1 MGISERKERDR
12 AEMRKN
18 IIDAAMEM
26 FTHEGYE
33 NASIRKIADKIEYSP
48 ATIYL
53 YYKDKDEL
61 LYDVQAEC
69 FSRLVHAFKTEAADK
84 EPFTRLQ
91 QIGAAYTK
99 FGLSNPEMYDLMF
112 IMKSP
117 MNNVDDDEV
126 WQNADDAFGYLA
138 QCVKECMEQGILRFD
153 DVWLGTLS
161 IWAMA
166 HGLISLNIRCRIK
179 VMNLTEDQVAASI
192 TTSINTYLNQIRR

>member
-1 MGISERKERDR
+1 MGISERKERDKQ
-12 AEMRKN
+12 EMRKN
-18 IIDAAMEM
+18 IIDAAMHM

-69 FSRLVHAFKTEAADK
+69 FTKLVNLFKTEANSP

-91 QIGAAYTK
+91 QISASYIK
-99 FGLSNPEMYDLMF
+99 FGLENPEMYDLMF

-117 MNNVDDDEV
+117 MNNVEAHES
-126 WQNADDAFGYLA
+126 WQNANDAFGYLA
-138 QCVKECMEQGILRFD
+138 VCIQQCIDAHLINFKET
-153 DVWLGTLS
+153 WLGAFS
-161 IWAMA
+161 VWAMA
-166 HGLISLNIRCRIK
+166 HGLISLDIRCRIK
-179 VMNLTEDQVAASI
+179 VMDMNEGQVTDAIHAAI
-192 TTSINTYLNQIRR
+192 ATYLNHIKK